1 MNGYD
6 QQFADWW
13 AREFPGQSCP
23 PTPRTE
29 QEITMTAHAALRSTN
44 PALFTALF
52 GGKREGVRL
61 GADVSAR
68 MASGNLQ
75 PQDAGQLRAAGYET
89 LALQCE
95 RQGQAQ
101 EDQRLAEQM
110 AASKAVYEA
119 EMQRSAQ
126 WAEMSLL
133 ERMLSQPINPAVA
146 ARNRAKWG
154 ISS

>member
-23 PTPRTE
+23 PTPRSE
-29 QEITMTAHAALRSTN
+29 QEITLTAHAAMRSSN
-44 PALFTALF
+44 PQLFTALF